1 MIKAYPIKKEVVLET
16 IDLIYTY
23 THKPWDLEVEYDFKR
38 RFIQTDI
45 LPGDIFALPSN
56 LSFVVDKKEE
66 FYRYLQIYKALIIQ
80 LRYHG
85 CEPDRI
91 ADTIVV
97 AGQKDVV
104 KEDYVETL
112 KWWNIIKQVP
122 RKKGEDRI
130 PIFLELLDFFI
141 CFCRCYG
148 IRVDNKLEHNYV
160 YHVHPLLTNGT
171 KIYNIFDY
179 IMKLPVEVID
189 SARMQTFETNRVNLR
204 AVMTELDIKK
214 DVLAGEGEKIEEA
227 KNLFRT
233 VFADCFTCF
242 RYKLIE
248 TNKLDDDF
256 NIINKDSRTNARR
269 ALKLFRSCSIDPY
282 IRSIPHKEQLAQTPL
297 DRMSEERLLEDIL
310 KEWITSSCMLEE
322 ERIRIHYNRILRI
335 LALAESYGF
344 DLLQWTINAHYN
356 LDQEWSM

>member
-1 MIKAYPIKKEVVLET
+1 MIKTYPIRKELVLET

-23 THKPWDLEVEYDFKR
+23 THKPWDLEVEHDFKR

-66 FYRYLQIYKALIIQ
+66 LYRYLQIYKALIIH

-85 CEPDRI
+85 CEPERI
-91 ADTIVV
+91 ADTIVA
-97 AGQKDVV
+97 AGQKDIV
-104 KEDYVETL
+104 KEDYVETM

-130 PIFLELLDFFI
+130 PLFLELLDFFI

-160 YHVHPLLTNGT
+160 YHVHPLLTNGN
-171 KIYNIFDY
+171 KVYNIFDY

-189 SARMQTFETNRVNLR
+189 SARMQTFETNRANLR

-214 DVLAGEGEKIEEA
+214 DVLAGEGDRIEEA

-248 TNKLDDDF
+248 TNKLDEDF
-256 NIINKDSRTNARR
+256 IINEDSKTNARR
-269 ALKLFRSCSIDPY
+269 ALRLNYRDGAIDIRDKKVAEHY
-282 IRSIPHKEQLAQTPL
+282 IEYMTRTNIYKYTDFS
-297 DRMSEERLLEDIL
+297 DLLIFMEL
-310 KEWITSSCMLEE
+310 GLWLGLGNVLYEYLEE
-322 ERIRIHYNRILRI
+322 KVNFEDTDEEDDGI
-335 LALAESYGF
+335 
-344 DLLQWTINAHYN
+344 
-356 LDQEWSM
+356 